1 MHAEA
6 WSWLEAQI
14 CPRLQRARR
23 VLDVGGCDVNGSPRA
38 LFCADTDYCVLDA
51 RAGPNVHIV
60 ADAVTWLPPRPLR
73 AAFDVTL
80 STEVFE
86 HVEHWRAIL
95 YNLWLALK
103 PAGTCLVTCA
113 SPPRAPHS
121 IVGVVPPP
129 AGEWYAN
136 VAPADLL
143 APMRLLFRDVEW
155 RTHPR
160 GDVYVKAVR

>member
-1 MHAEA
+1 MHPEA
-6 WSWLEAQI
+6 WSWLEAEIQ
-14 CPRLQRARR
+14 PRLRRARR
-23 VLDVGGCDVNGSPRA
+23 VLDLGGYDVNGSPRP
-38 LFCADTDYCVLDA
+38 LFSADTDYCVLDA
-51 RAGPNVHIV
+51 RPGPNVHIV

-73 AAFDVTL
+73 GAFDVTL

-95 YNLWLALK
+95 YNLWLTLA

-113 SPPRAPHS
+113 TQPRPPHS

-129 AGEWYAN
+129 AGEWYGN

-143 APMRLLFRDVEW
+143 APMRLLFREVEW

-160 GDVYVKAVR
+160 GDLYARGRR

>member
-14 CPRLQRARR
+14 QPSLARARR
-23 VLDVGGCDVNGSPRA
+23 VLDVGGCDVNGSPRK
-38 LFCADTDYCVLDA
+38 LFSIDTDYRVLDA
-51 RAGPNVHIV
+51 RPGSNVHIV
-60 ADAVTWLPPRPLR
+60 ADAVTWIPPRSLR
-73 AAFDVTL
+73 AAHDVTL

-86 HVEHWRAIL
+86 HVEHWHAIL

-113 SPPRAPHS
+113 TEPRAPHS
-121 IVGVVPPP
+121 IVGAVPPP
-129 AGEWYAN
+129 PGEWYGN
-136 VAPADLL
+136 VAPEDLL

-160 GDVYVKAVR
+160 GDLYVRGVR